1 MDSHRRPSA
10 ALDGQIAPLR
20 LELTR
25 SAQNRELLES
35 HFGCRV
41 RFKAD
46 RNALVFRSG
55 DLDRPFVTHNDEFAG
70 GESERSWTPN
80 LKHATQV

>member
-1 MDSHRRPSA
+1 MDFECGSAGHRW
-10 ALDGQIAPLR
+10 QITPLR

-25 SAQNRELLES
+25 PVKHRALLER

-46 RNALVFRSG
+46 RNALVFRSS
-55 DLDRPFVTHNDEFAG
+55 DLDRPFVTHNE
-70 GESERSWTPN
+70 ELVT
-80 LKHATQV
+80 